1 MSASRERAF
10 MLFDQQRYELA
21 ERDLRQVLAQDPGDP
36 TAHALLA
43 LCLSERERFD
53 EAEAEARIA
62 VGRGPDLGFVHYAL
76 SRVLYDRNRLDEA
89 VVAVQ
94 EAIRQDPENEAFF
107 TLLGTIHHDERRWQ
121 KALEAADQALV
132 LDPEYSHALNLRAM
146 VLRKLGRDR
155 EAAETIDGAL
165 ARDPEGALTHANRG
179 WGELQR
185 GNPAGALESFREA
198 LRLDPTLET
207 AREGTV
213 EALKARHAI
222 YRGLLKYFT
231 WMGKLSRRDQWFVLL
246 GGYFAFRGLRS
257 VAAENP
263 ALAPFLWPLIG
274 AYILFAL
281 MTWIGPAVFDTAL
294 RFNRFGRL
302 ALSDEE
308 RLQSTLVSGALLFA
322 AAATIT
328 FFLTGAATAAAGIF
342 TSLLV
347 SMPIAATFRTQ
358 RGWPRTVM
366 AWYTIALAV
375 LGAVVI
381 LLVARNEWRGSDDG
395 GGLGWGLF
403 FLFLLAAFAA
413 QWIGNWLA
421 GVRPKR

>member
-1 MSASRERAF
+1 

-21 ERDLRQVLAQDPGDP
+21 ERDLLQVLAQDPGDA
-36 TAHALLA
+36 TAHGLLA
-43 LCLSERERFD
+43 LCLSERERFN

-62 VGRGPDLGFVHYAL
+62 VSHGPDVGFVHYAL

-89 VVAVQ
+89 AVAVQ
-94 EAIRQDPENEAFF
+94 EAIRLDPENEAFF
-107 TLLGTIHHDERRWQ
+107 TLLGSIHHDERRWQ
-121 KALEAADQALV
+121 QALEAADQALA
-132 LDPEYSHALNLRAM
+132 LDPEYSTALNLRAM
-146 VLRKLGRDR
+146 VLRQLGRDH
-155 EAAETIDGAL
+155 EAAETIAGAL

-179 WGELQR
+179 WGELKR
-185 GNPAGALESFREA
+185 GNPGGALESFREA

-222 YRGLLKYFT
+222 YRVLLKYFT
-231 WMGKLSRRDQWFVLL
+231 WMGTLSRRDQWFVVL
-246 GGYFAFRGLRS
+246 GGYFVIRGLRS
-257 VAAENP
+257 VAAGNP
-263 ALAPFLWPLIG
+263 ELAPFLWPLIG
-274 AYILFAL
+274 VYVLFAL
-281 MTWIGPAVFDTAL
+281 MTWIGPAVFDTTL

-322 AAATIT
+322 AVATIT
-328 FFLTGAATAAAGIF
+328 FFLTGADTAVAGIF
-342 TSLLV
+342 TSLLL
-347 SMPIAATFRTQ
+347 SIPIAATFRTQ

-366 AWYTIALAV
+366 MWYTIGLAV
-375 LGAVVI
+375 LGAVAI
-381 LLVARNEWRGSDDG
+381 LLVARSEWRGSNDE
-395 GGLGWGLF
+395 LGWGLF
-403 FLFLLAAFAA
+403 FLFLIAAFAA

>member
-1 MSASRERAF
+1 MSATRDRAF

-43 LCLSERERFD
+43 LCLSERERFN
-53 EAEAEARIA
+53 EAEAEARVA
-62 VGRGPDLGFVHYAL
+62 VGRGPDLAFVHYAL
-76 SRVLYDRNRLDEA
+76 SRVLHDRNRLDEA
-89 VVAVQ
+89 TVAVH

-107 TLLGTIHHDERRWQ
+107 TLLGTIHYDERRWPQ
-121 KALEAADQALV
+121 ALEAADQALA
-132 LDPEYSHALNLRAM
+132 LDPDYSNALNLRAL

-222 YRGLLKYFT
+222 YRVLLKYFT
-231 WMGKLSRRDQWFVLL
+231 WMGKLSRRDQWVVLV
-246 GGYFAFRGLRS
+246 GGYFAVRGLRS
-257 VAAENP
+257 VAAENS
-263 ALAPFLWPLIG
+263 ALAPILWPLIG
-274 AYILFAL
+274 AYVLFAL
-281 MTWIGPAVFDTAL
+281 MTWIGPAVFDTTL

-308 RLQSTLVSGALLFA
+308 RLQSTLVSSALLFA
-322 AAATIT
+322 AAATIV
-328 FFLTGAATAAAGIF
+328 FLVTGAATAAAGIF

-347 SMPIAATFRTQ
+347 SIPIAATFRTQ
-358 RGWPRTVM
+358 RGWPRTAM
-366 AWYTIALAV
+366 MWYTIGLAV

-381 LLVARNEWRGSDDG
+381 LLVAWSEWRGSNDD
-395 GGLGWGLF
+395 LGWGLF
-403 FLFLLAAFAA
+403 FLFLFAAFAA